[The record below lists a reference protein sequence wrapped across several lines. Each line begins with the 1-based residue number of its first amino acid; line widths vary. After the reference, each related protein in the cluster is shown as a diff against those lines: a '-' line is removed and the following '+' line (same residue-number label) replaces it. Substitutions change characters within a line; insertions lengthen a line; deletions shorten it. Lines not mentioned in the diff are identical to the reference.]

1 MILLYTRLFWR
12 FCHVVTSIYFW
23 LISWV
28 RRSNLAIAILSNKDC
43 ISYENAT
50 SLKVNSI
57 CFKLYRTYSNRTL
70 LICQML
76 ANLFWGLILKECIE
90 VQEKK
95 KKVLVFCW
103 RSPQN
108 VNLGHIFTSQ
118 SCSDSKEMYKKEWCA
133 WKVAF
138 CDLSLWVLLFY
149 RSRCRYCRRRCCFS
163 SLLFINVLLCKGR
176 QQDNYFVWKKVV
188 VNSKRLYRSSG
199 KEKQIRCLVLTFWQK
214 TWT

>member
-1 MILLYTRLFWR
+1 MRDPLACSRLRDSGGKSFINTFPLRISLLIRSHYVYYLRAWHRLVILLYTRLFWR

-28 RRSNLAIAILSNKDC
+28 RRPNLAIVILRNKVGGG
-43 ISYENAT
+43 YENVT

-76 ANLFWGLILKECIE
+76 ANLFWGLILKDCIA

-108 VNLGHIFTSQ
+108 VNLGPILTSP
-118 SCSDSKEMYKKEWCA
+118 SCSDSKEMYKKAWCT
-133 WKVAF
+133 
-138 CDLSLWVLLFY
+138 C
-149 RSRCRYCRRRCCFS
+149 
-163 SLLFINVLLCKGR
+163 
-176 QQDNYFVWKKVV
+176 KVV
-188 VNSKRLYRSSG
+188 V
-199 KEKQIRCLVLTFWQK
+199 C
-214 TWT
+214 